1 MNPGSR
7 KRAVP
12 SYCCYPVPHLPGRV
26 ACLKRLGLKC
36 ALQKDTTRYA
46 IRPAGKK
53 PMRHPRL
60 LAALALIG
68 LAGFQ
73 VALAQVYPAR
83 PIRIIVPFGAGGPS
97 DLLARA
103 VGQKLTE
110 SWGQQVIVE
119 NRPGAN
125 GIVGTE
131 LAAKSAP
138 DGYTLVM
145 GTGGTHGI
153 NASLFPK
160 LPYDTVKDF
169 APITR
174 LGLAPYLLVAHPS
187 LPVRSA
193 RTLIELARARP
204 GEIAWATGGSPT
216 QLAAELFKKMAQVD
230 VVIVPYKGNAPAVT
244 AAMSGEVSLVFGG
257 IAQSVPQVKAGR
269 LRPLGVSG
277 LQRSAAVPGVPTIA
291 ESGLPGFEASGWYG
305 LLAPGATPRAIVERL
320 NAEVVRILRLPDMAQ
335 RLRTEAFE
343 IPADT
348 PGQFAAVIRAEIA
361 KWAPIVKEGGIKAE

>member
-1 MNPGSR
+1 MR
-7 KRAVP
+7 
-12 SYCCYPVPHLPGRV
+12 LPRV
-26 ACLKRLGLKC
+26 
-36 ALQKDTTRYA
+36 
-46 IRPAGKK
+46 
-53 PMRHPRL
+53 
-60 LAALALIG
+60 LAAFALIG
-68 LAGFQ
+68 LIGFQ
-73 VALAQVYPAR
+73 IAFAQVYPAR

-97 DLLARA
+97 DLLART

-110 SWGQQVIVE
+110 SWGQQVFID

-138 DGYTLVM
+138 DGYTLVI

-169 APITR
+169 APVTR

-193 RTLIELARARP
+193 KNLIELARARP

-216 QLAAELFKKMAQVD
+216 QLAAELFKRTARID

-244 AAMSGEVSLVFGG
+244 AVISGEVSLVFGN
-257 IAQSVPQVKAGR
+257 IALSAPQVKAGR

-277 LQRSAAVPGVPTIA
+277 VQRSAAVPNVPTIA

-305 LLAPGATPRAIVERL
+305 LLAPGGTPRAIVERL
-320 NAEVVRILRLPDMAQ
+320 HAEVVRILRLPEIAQ
-335 RLRTEAFE
+335 RLRAEAFDL
-343 IPADT
+343 PADT
-348 PGQFAAVIRAEIA
+348 PDQFKAAIRAEIA
-361 KWAPIVKEGGIKAE
+361 KWAPIVKDAGIRAE